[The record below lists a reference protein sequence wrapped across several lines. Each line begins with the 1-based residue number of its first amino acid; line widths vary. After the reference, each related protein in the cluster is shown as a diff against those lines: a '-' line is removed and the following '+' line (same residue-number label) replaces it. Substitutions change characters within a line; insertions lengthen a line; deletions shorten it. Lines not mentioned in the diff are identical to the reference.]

1 MAPGFGRQTVWA
13 LVIGVSRLGL
23 RAVSSAFV
31 WRLGVRLGSV
41 RDDRLWL
48 CRVLLS
54 LQLEGAAAAA
64 RQDADIFSLT

>member
-1 MAPGFGRQTVWA
+1 M

-23 RAVSSAFV
+23 RAVSSAFA

-41 RDDRLWL
+41 RDDRL

-54 LQLEGAAAAA
+54 RQLEEAAAAA
-64 RQDADIFSLT
+64 RLDADIFSLT